1 MIPSLKT
8 LVVSE
13 DKSGCQTIPSSS
25 DEGSIDMVGLFH
37 YLLRLSPFP
46 LRGGSVVVVL
56 PAFLDLLGGLY
67 PDTGVP
73 LSRGKNCDLIQELV
87 YPSQQVVSSSCMICY
102 IMEYL
107 IKVYIYGVNMLTK
120 FTKQFYNDTVVVGTD
135 KKNDHYNNKILPHLT

>member
-13 DKSGCQTIPSSS
+13 DKSDCQTIPSSS
-25 DEGSIDMVGLFH
+25 DEGSINMVGLFH

-46 LRGGSVVVVL
+46 LCGGSVVVVL

-73 LSRGKNCDLIQELV
+73 LTRGENCDLIQELI
-87 YPSQQVVSSSCMICY
+87 YPGQQVVSSSCMICY

-107 IKVYIYGVNMLTK
+107 MKVWRNYSPYSIYHNL
-120 FTKQFYNDTVVVGTD
+120 
-135 KKNDHYNNKILPHLT
+135 HA